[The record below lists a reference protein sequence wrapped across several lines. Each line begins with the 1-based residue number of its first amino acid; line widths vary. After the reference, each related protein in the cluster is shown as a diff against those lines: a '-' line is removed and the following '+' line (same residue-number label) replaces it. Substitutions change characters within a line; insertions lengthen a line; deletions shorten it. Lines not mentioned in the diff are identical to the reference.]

1 MAKALLFENSEKIV
15 SSERV
20 LLINIT
26 EIIHCFLKA
35 NPGDVHSL
43 ASYSGNVYKPVVNVM
58 LVQDETLCLKTI
70 FKKKRSENIL
80 IY

>member
-26 EIIHCFLKA
+26 EIIHCFLKSS
-35 NPGDVHSL
+35 PRRCDKKIIWPITIQVSFLIKKGIL
-43 ASYSGNVYKPVVNVM
+43 AM
-58 LVQDETLCLKTI
+58 Q
-70 FKKKRSENIL
+70 
-80 IY
+80 

>member
-26 EIIHCFLKA
+26 EIIHCFLQSS
-35 NPGDVHSL
+35 PRRCD
-43 ASYSGNVYKPVVNVM
+43 
-58 LVQDETLCLKTI
+58 
-70 FKKKRSENIL
+70 KKI
-80 IY
+80 I

>member
-1 MAKALLFENSEKIV
+1 M

-20 LLINIT
+20 LLINIA

-35 NPGDVHSL
+35 NPDDALSL
-43 ASYSGNVYKPVVNVM
+43 ASYSGNVYKPVVNDM

-70 FKKKRSENIL
+70 FTKK
-80 IY
+80 